1 MSLKRTGV
9 ARDIKGRTSGVTGEK
24 SVERRVAIE
33 QKGPC
38 TTLAS
43 FSLGRLLH
51 SLSYVPAH
59 LNPMKQYARELIE
72 CSINL

>member
-9 ARDIKGRTSGVTGEK
+9 ARDIKGRTSGDTEDKDGECG
-24 SVERRVAIE
+24 VAMM

-43 FSLGRLLH
+43 FSLGCLLH
-51 SLSYVPAH
+51 SFSF
-59 LNPMKQYARELIE
+59 
-72 CSINL
+72 